1 LQVAVIVCTAVG
13 FRYDV
18 VNGGCGY
25 RLTSSQAL
33 LANVVVTLQD
43 TSTDNIPLTAVSS
56 LVPILSALMLLP
68 AFITMVITVA

>member
-25 RLTSSQAL
+25 RLTRSQAL

-56 LVPILSALMLLP
+56 LMSALPALMLLP
-68 AFITMVITVA
+68 AFMPVGFAVT